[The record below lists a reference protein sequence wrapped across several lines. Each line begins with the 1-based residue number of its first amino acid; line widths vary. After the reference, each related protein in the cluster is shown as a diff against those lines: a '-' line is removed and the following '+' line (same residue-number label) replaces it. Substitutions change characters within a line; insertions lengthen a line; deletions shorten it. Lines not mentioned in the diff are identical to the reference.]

1 MCYNP
6 EIVGRKQ
13 GIISASDNKSLKN
26 KQNIILSCFQAAYFM
41 YFNNSK
47 LKIAYIQVNCGHKI
61 EQLPEKLS

>member
-26 KQNIILSCFQAAYFM
+26 KQNIILSCF
-41 YFNNSK
+41 
-47 LKIAYIQVNCGHKI
+47 
-61 EQLPEKLS
+61 